1 MFRTSFLFT
10 FAVLAVGCAASGQ
23 EPIGIS
29 LDGGADADQD
39 TGELTLPDTNPP
51 DAPGDTV
58 VCVSDTVT
66 AVPVPLAML
75 VLIDRSGSMASGSKW
90 ESATKAIRGFA
101 DRADVVGMKMGLQF
115 FPPTTTGVDTCNASV
130 YKTLAVPMKALP
142 ENVLPIASKLDATD
156 ANGGAT
162 PMRSGLEGSIAALR
176 DFVAADPDHEPAVIL
191 VTDGDPTSCGA
202 ISTVASV
209 ASNGA
214 TPPPGIPRVRTFV
227 VGMDG
232 ATFANLDT
240 VAAAGGTTK
249 AYDVGSGPAASDA
262 LAKALDEIRT
272 GAIGCEYAIPDVGKD
287 RRLDYDSVQ
296 VLFTP
301 GKGDPTTT
309 FNKVASVD
317 ACGET
322 TGGYYYDDPAD
333 PKRIKL
339 CDASCKAVRAGTAS
353 AKVEVFLGCIEVI
366 K

>member
-10 FAVLAVGCAASGQ
+10 FAALAMACAESGQ

-29 LDGGADADQD
+29 LDSGLEPTD
-39 TGELTLPDTNPP
+39 TGDFQIPETAPPP
-51 DAPGDTV
+51 DAPADV
-58 VCVSDTVT
+58 VCVSDTVS

-75 VLIDRSGSMASGSKW
+75 VLIDRSGSMASGAKW
-90 ESATKAIRGFA
+90 DSAVKAIRGFA

-115 FPPTTTGVDTCNASV
+115 FPPTQTGVDTCNASV
-130 YKTLAVPMKALP
+130 YKTLAVPMNSLP
-142 ENVLPIASKLDATD
+142 ANVLPIASKLDATKAD
-156 ANGGAT
+156 GGAT

-176 DFVAADPDHEPAVIL
+176 DLVTADPNHEAAVIL
-191 VTDGDPTSCGA
+191 VTDGDPTSCGN

-214 TPPPGIPRVRTFV
+214 SPPAGIPRVRTFV

-232 ATFANLDT
+232 ATFSNLDT
-240 VAAAGGTTK
+240 VAAAGGSTK
-249 AYDVGSGPAASDA
+249 SFDVGSGPAASDA
-262 LAKALDEIRT
+262 LAKALEDIRS
-272 GAIGCEYAIPDVGKD
+272 GAIGCEYAIPDVGAD
-287 RRLDYDSVQ
+287 RKLDFDSVQ

-309 FNKVASVD
+309 FNKVANAG

-322 TGGYYYDDPAD
+322 TGGYYYDDPAN

-339 CDASCKAVRAGTAS
+339 CDASCKDVREGSSS